1 MKKASSEVIINTRPT
16 ILIGDLVDQND
27 EANVQKQ
34 SIESRGAK
42 SP

>member
-1 MKKASSEVIINTRPT
+1 M
-16 ILIGDLVDQND
+16 LIGDLVDQND
-27 EANVQKQ
+27 EANIQKQ